1 MTYTFLEP
9 YTFSNKVALRNRV
22 LLAPMTTSSSTP
34 EGTVTEDEL
43 IYYLVRSSGPGAVIT
58 ACAYIDSK
66 GQAFKN
72 GMGASKDS
80 HLNGLKKLAQVIKL
94 QGAKAILQ
102 IYHGGRM
109 SQRQFNGGRQPV
121 SPSAIRAEREW
132 ADTPKEL
139 TETGIHILV
148 SQFGAAVRRAIDAG
162 FDGVELHGANTYL
175 LQQFFS
181 PHSNRRQDDWG
192 GSLEKR
198 LRFPIEVVRHCQ
210 SVIDAHASEGFLLG
224 YRLSPEE
231 VEEPGIRLTD
241 TYVLIDALIGL
252 KVDYIH
258 LSVGHYAQ
266 PSIVGFGNYKKQIPQ
281 QIADYVSKRVP
292 LIAVGSIQTAA
303 DAEKALEYSQLVSIG
318 RQLIIE
324 PKWVEKHAEGKKRSI
339 THYIDTAQKPIY
351 RLPDAMFE
359 MITGIPGWFPVRDGT
374 SNT

>member
-9 YTFSNKVALRNRV
+9 YTFSNKVTLRNRV

-72 GMGASKDS
+72 GMGASKDM
-80 HLNGLKKLAQVIKL
+80 HLDGLKKLAQVIKL

-121 SPSAIRAEREW
+121 SPSPIRAERKW

-139 TETGIHILV
+139 TEAGIHILI

-181 PHSNRRQDDWG
+181 PHSNRRRDAWG

-198 LRFPIEVVRHCQ
+198 LHFPTEVVRHCQ
-210 SVIDAHASEGFLLG
+210 SVIKEHASEDFLLG

-266 PSIVGFGNYKKQIPQ
+266 PSIIGFGNYKQQVPR
-281 QIADYVSKRVP
+281 QIADYIRGRVP
-292 LIAVGSIQTAA
+292 LIGVGSIQTAEDA
-303 DAEKALEYSQLVSIG
+303 DKALTYSQLVSIG
-318 RQLIIE
+318 KQLIIE
-324 PKWVEKHAEGKKRSI
+324 PKWIEKHAQAKKPSI
-339 THYIDTAQKPIY
+339 VNYIDINERESYHIPEPM
-351 RLPDAMFE
+351 LE
-359 MITGIPGWFPVRDGT
+359 MITGVPGWFPVKDGT
-374 SNT
+374 ANT